1 MTEPGLRITGS
12 SALPAPAVGGRVRY
26 LSLGA
31 GAAAWELAGRI
42 LGPARLPPF
51 SAVLES
57 AAEMAWRGELL
68 GPLAA
73 SLASLTAGYLMAVVI
88 GVLTG
93 LLMAR
98 SYVVEHV
105 VGVYFDALMASPT
118 LIYVPVLFALFG
130 ITRASQVAVVCT
142 YAFFVIAAT
151 THAGVRET
159 DRGIIDMARAF
170 GASERQIFW
179 SIALPA
185 ARPTILTGLRLGA
198 ARAVKGMVVGEMVI
212 ALSGLG
218 ATLKSYGARFD
229 LEGVLTIILVI
240 LLVSVGLNA
249 LVTSLGRR
257 LAGGHAS

>member
-1 MTEPGLRITGS
+1 MTDSGLRPTGR
-12 SALPAPAVGGRVRY
+12 SALAPPAAEGWVPY
-26 LSLGA
+26 LSLA
-31 GAAAWELAGRI
+31 TGAAVWELAGRM

-68 GPLAA
+68 GPLTA
-73 SLASLTAGYLMAVVI
+73 SLGSLAAGYLMAAVI
-88 GVLTG
+88 GVLG
-93 LLMAR
+93 GAFMAR

-130 ITRASQVAVVCT
+130 VTRASQVAVVCT
-142 YAFFVIAAT
+142 YAVFVIAAMT
-151 THAGVRET
+151 YAGVRAA
-159 DRGIIDMARAF
+159 DRRLVDMARAF

-179 SIALPA
+179 AIALPA
-185 ARPTILTGLRLGA
+185 ARPAILTGLRLGA

-218 ATLKSYGARFD
+218 AALKGYGARFD
-229 LEGVLTIILVI
+229 IEGALTIILVI
-240 LLVSVGLNA
+240 LLVSIGCDA

-257 LAGGHAS
+257 LAGGRAA